1 MNAPSAPIRF
11 GFWMVVSCLCYAVI
25 LGIVRYLAETHA
37 MNVWV
42 VAFWRN
48 LLSIIVFLPWFLRV
62 GAGPALK
69 SPHHGKLFWR
79 AFLMNASSTAMYF
92 AAALMPVAEATALSF
107 TTPLFCVLLAI
118 IFLHERVGPRRLI
131 GLAVGMIGVVVILR
145 PGSAV
150 FDPAAGLPLLSAL
163 SFGGV
168 LIIGRFLAAHES
180 PEKIAAFVGLYSIPI
195 SLIPALFY
203 WQWPEGISW
212 PWLAALGGAAS
223 LNMYALSRGLRIG
236 EASQTVPWDF
246 VRLPFAALVGYLW
259 FAQTPS
265 LWTWAGA
272 VIIFSSVLFV
282 TWREARVAARAR
294 LATSQAAD

>member
-1 MNAPSAPIRF
+1 
-11 GFWMVVSCLCYAVI
+11 MVVSCLCYAAI
-25 LGIVRYLAETHA
+25 LGMVRYVAETHA
-37 MNVWV
+37 MDVWV
-42 VAFWRN
+42 ITFWRN
-48 LLSIIVFLPWFLRV
+48 LLSVIVFLPWFLRV
-62 GAGPALK
+62 GAVAAFG

-79 AFLMNASSTAMYF
+79 AFFMNASSTAMFF
-92 AAALMPVAEATALSF
+92 AVALMPVAEATALSF
-107 TTPLFCVLLAI
+107 TTPLFAVILAI
-118 IFLHERVGPRRLI
+118 IFLRERVGPRRLI

-145 PGSAV
+145 PGTAV
-150 FDPAAGLPLLSAL
+150 FDLAAGLPLLAAL
-163 SFGGV
+163 AFGGV

-180 PEKIAAFVGLYSIPI
+180 PEKIAVFVGLYSVPI

-203 WQWPEGISW
+203 WQWPAGIT
-212 PWLAALGGAAS
+212 WLWLLALGAAAS

-282 TWREARVAARAR
+282 TWREARIAARSRPA
-294 LATSQAAD
+294 LTPAGD